1 MGKYIP
7 PEMVKEIKKID
18 LLTYFKNYEPNELV
32 RDSRTQYSTKTH
44 SSLKISNGYW
54 NYFNGGFGGKNA
66 VDYVEKMLGYKFP
79 ESIEYIIKKMNGRIP
94 VYIPQ
99 AEKRNNA
106 TLILPEKNDNTNR
119 IKQYLNSRGIDNE
132 IIQKCIEK
140 HLIYEEKHYHNAVF
154 VGYDEMGNARYAGCR
169 ATNESKFKSDATGSS
184 KQYSF
189 KLESNKK
196 TDKIFIFEGAIDAL
210 SYATLFKLYGLE
222 WEDKTM
228 ISLAGVYQPASHI
241 SDSKVPIAIENYL
254 EKHKEIT
261 KIYLCLD
268 SDDAGRNA
276 SKALQTI
283 LGSKYEII
291 DRQPLKCKD
300 YNEYLCYLL
309 YVKNTKQ
316 NQKLKKERTR

>member
-7 PEMVKEIKKID
+7 PEMVKEIKKMD

-189 KLESNKK
+189 KLESYKK

-210 SYATLFKLYGLE
+210 SYATLFKLYGQN
-222 WEDKTM
+222 WEDKTL
-228 ISLAGVYQPASHI
+228 ISLAGVYQPAKI
-241 SDSKVPIAIENYL
+241 IEQSKVPVAISNYL
-254 EKHKEIT
+254 EKHPEVT

-268 SDDAGRNA
+268 NDEAGRNA
-276 SKALQTI
+276 TNALKTVM
-283 LGSKYEII
+283 SDKYEII
-291 DRQPLKCKD
+291 DRPP
-300 YNEYLCYLL
+300 
-309 YVKNTKQ
+309 
-316 NQKLKKERTR
+316 KKRKRL

>member
-99 AEKRNNA
+99 AEKRNNV

-119 IKQYLNSRGIDNE
+119 VKQYLNSRGIDNE

-140 HLIYEEKHYHNAVF
+140 HRMSLRTGKNENNRTNIGSRFKAPRQYLQSIN
-154 VGYDEMGNARYAGCR
+154 NIR
-169 ATNESKFKSDATGSS
+169 AKTGR
-184 KQYSF
+184 
-189 KLESNKK
+189 
-196 TDKIFIFEGAIDAL
+196 
-210 SYATLFKLYGLE
+210 
-222 WEDKTM
+222 
-228 ISLAGVYQPASHI
+228 
-241 SDSKVPIAIENYL
+241 
-254 EKHKEIT
+254 
-261 KIYLCLD
+261 KIYV
-268 SDDAGRNA
+268 
-276 SKALQTI
+276 SKESFPRIRIHQ
-283 LGSKYEII
+283 S
-291 DRQPLKCKD
+291 
-300 YNEYLCYLL
+300 
-309 YVKNTKQ
+309 
-316 NQKLKKERTR
+316 

>member
-66 VDYVEKMLGYKFP
+66 VDYVEKMLGYEFP
-79 ESIEYIIKKMNGRIP
+79 ESIEYIIKKMNGRVP
-94 VYIPQ
+94 VYVPQ
-99 AEKRNNA
+99 AEKRNNV
-106 TLILPEKNDNTNR
+106 TLILPEKNDNANR
-119 IKQYLNSRGIDNE
+119 VKQYLNSRGIDNE

-189 KLESNKK
+189 KLESYKK

-210 SYATLFKLYGLE
+210 SYATLFKLYGQN
-222 WEDKTM
+222 WEDKTL
-228 ISLAGVYQPASHI
+228 ISLAGVYQPAKI
-241 SDSKVPIAIENYL
+241 IEQSKVPVAISNYL
-254 EKHKEIT
+254 EKHPEVT

-268 SDDAGRNA
+268 NDEAGRNA
-276 SKALQTI
+276 TNALKTVM
-283 LGSKYEII
+283 SDKYEII
-291 DRQPLKCKD
+291 DRPP
-300 YNEYLCYLL
+300 
-309 YVKNTKQ
+309 
-316 NQKLKKERTR
+316 KKRKGL

>member
-7 PEMVKEIKKID
+7 PEMVKEIKKMD

-66 VDYVEKMLGYKFP
+66 VDYVEKMLGYEFP
-79 ESIEYIIKKMNGRIP
+79 ESIEYIIKKMNGRVP
-94 VYIPQ
+94 VYVPQ
-99 AEKRNNA
+99 AEKRNNV
-106 TLILPEKNDNTNR
+106 TLILPEKNDNANR
-119 IKQYLNSRGIDNE
+119 VKQYLNSRGIDNE

-210 SYATLFKLYGLE
+210 SYATFFKLYGQN
-222 WEDKTM
+222 WEDKTF
-228 ISLAGVYQPASHI
+228 ISLAGVYQPAKI
-241 SDSKVPIAIENYL
+241 IEQSKVPVAISNYL
-254 EKHKEIT
+254 EKHPEVT

-268 SDDAGRNA
+268 NDEAGRNA
-276 SKALQTI
+276 TNALKTVM
-283 LGSKYEII
+283 SDKYEII
-291 DRQPLKCKD
+291 DKPPKIR
-300 YNEYLCYLL
+300 
-309 YVKNTKQ
+309 
-316 NQKLKKERTR
+316 

>member
-196 TDKIFIFEGAIDAL
+196 TDKIFIFEGEIDAL
-210 SYATLFKLYGLE
+210 SYATLFKLYGQN
-222 WEDKTM
+222 WEDKTL
-228 ISLAGVYQPASHI
+228 ISLAGVYQPAKI
-241 SDSKVPIAIENYL
+241 IEQSKVPVAISNYL
-254 EKHKEIT
+254 EKHPEVT

-268 SDDAGRNA
+268 NDEAGRNA
-276 SKALQTI
+276 TNALKTVM
-283 LGSKYEII
+283 SDKYEII
-291 DRQPLKCKD
+291 DRPP
-300 YNEYLCYLL
+300 
-309 YVKNTKQ
+309 
-316 NQKLKKERTR
+316 KKRKRL

>member
-99 AEKRNNA
+99 AEKRNNV

-119 IKQYLNSRGIDNE
+119 VKQYLNSRGIDNE

-210 SYATLFKLYGLE
+210 SYATLFKLYGQN
-222 WEDKTM
+222 WEDKTL
-228 ISLAGVYQPASHI
+228 ISLAGVYQPAKI
-241 SDSKVPIAIENYL
+241 IEQSKVPVAISNYL
-254 EKHKEIT
+254 EKHPEVT

-268 SDDAGRNA
+268 NDEAGRNA
-276 SKALQTI
+276 TNALKTVM
-283 LGSKYEII
+283 SDKYEII
-291 DRQPLKCKD
+291 DRPP
-300 YNEYLCYLL
+300 
-309 YVKNTKQ
+309 
-316 NQKLKKERTR
+316 KKRKRL

>member
-1 MGKYIP
+1 
-7 PEMVKEIKKID
+7 MVKEIKKID

-66 VDYVEKMLGYKFP
+66 VDYVEKMLGYEFP
-79 ESIEYIIKKMNGRIP
+79 ESIEYIIKKMNGRVP
-94 VYIPQ
+94 VYVPQ
-99 AEKRNNA
+99 AEKRNNV

-119 IKQYLNSRGIDNE
+119 VKQYLNSRGIDNE

-210 SYATLFKLYGLE
+210 SYATLFKLYGQN
-222 WEDKTM
+222 WEDKTL
-228 ISLAGVYQPASHI
+228 ISLAGVYQPAKI
-241 SDSKVPIAIENYL
+241 IEQSKVPVAISNYL
-254 EKHKEIT
+254 EKHPEVT

-268 SDDAGRNA
+268 NDEAGRNA
-276 SKALQTI
+276 TNALKTVM
-283 LGSKYEII
+283 SDKYEII
-291 DRQPLKCKD
+291 DRPP
-300 YNEYLCYLL
+300 
-309 YVKNTKQ
+309 
-316 NQKLKKERTR
+316 KKRKRL